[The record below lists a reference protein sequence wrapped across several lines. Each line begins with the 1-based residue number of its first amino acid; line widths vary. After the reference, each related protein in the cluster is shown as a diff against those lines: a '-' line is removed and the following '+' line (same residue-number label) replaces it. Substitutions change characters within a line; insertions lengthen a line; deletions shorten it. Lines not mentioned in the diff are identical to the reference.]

1 MNESDLSDNNIQNIQ
16 ENYTQQLIPVP
27 QPESDLSDNNIQ
39 NIQENYTQQLVPLP
53 EPPPLPELILDS
65 TYQIPSIEQLVP
77 EPGYISADFQNN
89 PLIYQNNEYQL
100 LYDNNINNPFYQ
112 SLINKLDYNTDEEEN
127 NFIRII
133 YSWKYEINY
142 DYFDFKNINIFISKN
157 NKFKNKLNELKQ
169 FRNYSNLNS
178 CISGYEKTGNIK
190 KIKNIINI
198 TKNSYVYTYFIIY
211 YDNTKV
217 DIIFYGIFNQK
228 IDEEKLINN
237 IIFENKFGKKGIIT
251 NNNLFNLNNYD
262 FIVFYKKV
270 IVE

>member
-39 NIQENYTQQLVPLP
+39 NIQENYTQQLVPLS

-65 TYQIPSIEQLVP
+65 TYQIPSFEQLVP
-77 EPGYISADFQNN
+77 EPGYIPADFQNN
-89 PLIYQNNEYQL
+89 PMIYQNNEYQL
-100 LYDNNINNPFYQ
+100 LYDNNVNNPFYQ

-169 FRNYSNLNS
+169 FRNYSNINS
-178 CISGYEKTGNIK
+178 CISGYEK
-190 KIKNIINI
+190 
-198 TKNSYVYTYFIIY
+198 
-211 YDNTKV
+211 
-217 DIIFYGIFNQK
+217 Q
-228 IDEEKLINN
+228 
-237 IIFENKFGKKGIIT
+237 
-251 NNNLFNLNNYD
+251 
-262 FIVFYKKV
+262 V
-270 IVE
+270 I